1 MDNSIKVSGGASLKT
16 QTISKTVNLGVYS
29 SSKEVFTF
37 TELQEV
43 LGIVSIEKIATDNA
57 FGKYQDLG
65 QRNVI
70 PVSFITISGNT
81 VTLDIWGQ
89 VDTTNEASW
98 KVTAIGR

>member
-1 MDNSIKVSGGASLKT
+1 MDNSIKVSGSDNLKS
-16 QTISKTVNLGVYS
+16 QTISKVVNLSAYA

-37 TELQEV
+37 TDLQEV

-57 FGKYQDLG
+57 YGKYQELG

-89 VDTTNEASW
+89 VDTTNEATW
-98 KVTAIGR
+98 KVTAIGK